1 MLTAVGRPWCRW
13 AVTIT
18 VLGMVACSSAPQRPV
33 FYPNAHYNSVTQAQV
48 HRDTDDCV
56 QLAGRSGIDATQDG
70 DVGRK
75 AATGA
80 VIGGV
85 GAGAWGLVRGDAGE
99 RAVAGAA
106 AGAAT
111 GGVKG
116 VLDGERA
123 NPLFQRFVERCLT
136 DRGYD
141 IIGWQ

>member
-1 MLTAVGRPWCRW
+1 MSGCVKVLCLPLFLGSALAACTA
-13 AVTIT
+13 T
-18 VLGMVACSSAPQRPV
+18 PQRPV
-33 FYPNAHYNSVTQAQV
+33 LYPNAHYNAVSPAQV
-48 HRDTDDCV
+48 RWDTDDCLE
-56 QLAGRSGIDATQDG
+56 LAHRSGVDATRDG
-70 DVGRK
+70 EVGRK
-75 AATGA
+75 AAAGA

-116 VLDGERA
+116 VLDGERP
-123 NPLFQRFVERCLT
+123 NPTFQRFVERCLS

-141 IIGWQ
+141 VIGWQ

>member
-1 MLTAVGRPWCRW
+1 
-13 AVTIT
+13 
-18 VLGMVACSSAPQRPV
+18 
-33 FYPNAHYNSVTQAQV
+33 
-48 HRDTDDCV
+48 
-56 QLAGRSGIDATQDG
+56 
-70 DVGRK
+70 
-75 AATGA
+75 
-80 VIGGV
+80 
-85 GAGAWGLVRGDAGE
+85 VRGDAGE